1 MMISPEGFISQ
12 HRKKSYEELLAL
24 RDDLFADIQRFEHKE
39 ISEDEWMIVKE
50 RIEDGANEK
59 AALRFSITALSFASI
74 SIFPG

>member
-50 RIEDGANEK
+50 RIEADLFRRGTLWQDRAF
-59 AALRFSITALSFASI
+59 LT
-74 SIFPG
+74 

>member
-12 HRKKSYEELLAL
+12 HRKKSSEELLAL

-50 RIEDGANEK
+50 RIEADLFRRGT
-59 AALRFSITALSFASI
+59 LWHDRTFLT
-74 SIFPG
+74 